1 MILKYYYM
9 LLHPYVQT
17 CLGKFRAEGHYI
29 NPKRWTHSNQ
39 TQPLFVQIPSVA
51 TTTVCHDVETIQ

>member
-1 MILKYYYM
+1 M